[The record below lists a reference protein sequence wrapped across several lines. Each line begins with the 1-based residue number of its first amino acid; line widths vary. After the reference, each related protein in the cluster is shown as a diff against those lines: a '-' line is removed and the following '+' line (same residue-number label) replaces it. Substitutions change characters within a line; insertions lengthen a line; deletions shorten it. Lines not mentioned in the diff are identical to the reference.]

1 MEWAL
6 SPTNAVFLRVQTGVY
21 DPSLVG
27 DKAKWFS
34 HVLAH
39 KLFHVY
45 DDASTLAAALQLQTT
60 ARPATAA
67 DDIHSGRWLS
77 AFCFCYDCY
86 YTQSVLAMA
95 RELQTTAVRSDKLGN
110 AYAGSR
116 RMASIGSDVYVLRCK
131 NSRQNS
137 LW

>member
-1 MEWAL
+1 MQAVEYFVEWAL

-45 DDASTLAAALQLQTT
+45 DDASTLAAAVQLQTT
-60 ARPATAA
+60 ARPAAAA

-86 YTQSVLAMA
+86 CTVCG
-95 RELQTTAVRSDKLGN
+95 AVYSRCLPRLGN
-110 AYAGSR
+110 YRPR
-116 RMASIGSDVYVLRCK
+116 R
-131 NSRQNS
+131 
-137 LW
+137 